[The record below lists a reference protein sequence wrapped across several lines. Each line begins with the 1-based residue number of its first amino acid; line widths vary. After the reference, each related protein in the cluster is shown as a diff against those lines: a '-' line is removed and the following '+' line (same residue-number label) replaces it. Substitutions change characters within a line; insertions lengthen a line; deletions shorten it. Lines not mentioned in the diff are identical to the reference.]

1 MPLIHELDSD
11 TINKI
16 AAGEV
21 IERPSAVV
29 KELLENAI
37 DAKANSITVEIKDGG
52 ISFIRITDNG
62 TGINAD
68 DIELAFKRHSTSK
81 ISSVEDLFSI
91 TSLGFRGEALSSI
104 ASVSQVELIT
114 KTSSSFL
121 GIRYVIEGGEHKT
134 TEEIGCPQGTT
145 FIVRNLFYNTPVRRK
160 FLKSAQTEAGYV
172 SAVIEKMISAHP
184 EISFKFITNGNLKLH
199 SSGNSNLKD
208 IIYTIYGRDICSN
221 LLEVNESS
229 GNLNIDGYI
238 GKPVVTRGNRNY
250 EIFYI
255 NGRCIKSHI
264 ISKALEEAY
273 KPYIMAHKYPF
284 AILNISIPPETIDV
298 NVHPTKMEIRFS
310 NNEEIYNFIYNSVKN
325 ILSGKNLI
333 QQVPVDNKTENTI
346 AEAVKPM
353 PKIIFPEPF
362 ENIRKQ
368 EIAKKESS
376 IKENIINEKPA
387 TYITENITKQPP
399 VRPVTNNFLK
409 RDVELVAE
417 PTPESPVVTQTPINK
432 QKTSNEE
439 VIIQEI
445 PKPVQESLFESE
457 DFKKDN
463 PVRNYRIIGQLFAT
477 YWIIECENNMYIIDQ
492 HAAHEKV
499 IFEKMINNLKNK
511 TNLSQTISPPTIITL
526 TLAQESIVKE
536 YDDIFKKLGFEIEHF
551 GENDYSVS
559 AIPADLPGVNNAS
572 FLVELIDSLE
582 ENSKGSYEQILEKVA
597 SMSCKAAV
605 KGNHH
610 LSEIE
615 LKALL
620 DDLMSLDNPFN
631 CPHGRPT
638 IISMSKYDIEKKF
651 KRIV

>member
-68 DIELAFKRHSTSK
+68 DIDLAFKRHSTSK

-114 KTSSSFL
+114 KTNSSFL

-184 EISFKFITNGNLKLH
+184 EISFKFISNGNIKLH

-221 LLEVNESS
+221 LLEVNEFS
-229 GNLNIDGYI
+229 GNLCVNGYI

-250 EIFYI
+250 EIIYI

-310 NNEEIYNFIYNSVKN
+310 NTEEIYNFIFNTVRN

-333 QQVPVDNKTENTI
+333 QQVPIEEKKEEKKIESSV
-346 AEAVKPM
+346 

-368 EIAKKESS
+368 EIKKQVEEEITPYIVKKEVVVDIETIEKTPE
-376 IKENIINEKPA
+376 IKSEPVI
-387 TYITENITKQPP
+387 KQP
-399 VRPVTNNFLK
+399 VQ
-409 RDVELVAE
+409 
-417 PTPESPVVTQTPINK
+417 QT
-432 QKTSNEE
+432 
-439 VIIQEI
+439 
-445 PKPVQESLFESE
+445 LFESE

-477 YWIIECENNMYIIDQ
+477 YWIIECDNNMYIIDQ
-492 HAAHEKV
+492 HAAHEK
-499 IFEKMINNLKNK
+499 IIYEKMINNIKSN
-511 TNLSQTISPPTIITL
+511 TNTSQYISPPTIITL
-526 TLAQESIVKE
+526 TLAQENILKE
-536 YDDIFKKLGFEIEHF
+536 YDDVFKKLGFEIEHF

-559 AIPADLPGVNNAS
+559 AIPADLPGVNNAL
-572 FLVELIDSLE
+572 FLTELIDSLE
-582 ENSKGSYEQILEKVA
+582 DDHKGSYEQILEKVA

-605 KGNHH
+605 KGNHY
-610 LSEIE
+610 LSEAEVKVLI
-615 LKALL
+615 K
-620 DDLMSLDNPFN
+620 DLMSLDNPFN